1 MKGLTKVAAAPT
13 DLGLTAPLRHRR
25 RGAAL
30 EDAIHAAVFD
40 ELTAVGYAGFTIES
54 VAARAQTGKAS
65 IYRRWQTKQDLVLD
79 AFCARFGG
87 SDEIVEGMLGDEAT
101 TRDLLLQ
108 LGLRISELSGQ
119 AAEAVRAVA
128 WEVTRDAG
136 LAAAVE
142 EQVHC
147 PKRAALVELLRR
159 GVARG
164 EVRADAACELYA
176 DVLPALLTYRVI
188 LMNQPVTEQD
198 VVEMVDCLVMPLVA
212 PV

>member
-1 MKGLTKVAAAPT
+1 M
-13 DLGLTAPLRHRR
+13 
-25 RGAAL
+25 
-30 EDAIHAAVFD
+30 
-40 ELTAVGYAGFTIES
+40 
-54 VAARAQTGKAS
+54 
-65 IYRRWQTKQDLVLD
+65 LD

-87 SDEIVEGMLGDEAT
+87 PGDIAESMLSTDAS